1 MNCSVFAEP
10 ASAFARMAASGDA
23 EAEAD
28 KVLTA
33 VVSAGFAKQLPA
45 GLEEESTLLVANLPF
60 AATSLEVGAH
70 FSWYAPVVRVTR
82 LDKTVTGTDSSYLV
96 TFVDVDSAKA
106 ALQGQVGVYPHAGG
120 SSRPLRVQ
128 QFKSQESSSSWFGW

>member
-1 MNCSVFAEP
+1 
-10 ASAFARMAASGDA
+10 MAASGDA

-28 KVLTA
+28 KVLAA

-60 AATSLEVGAH
+60 AATALEVGAH

-82 LDKTVTGTDSSYLV
+82 LPRADRRYLQPCPWR
-96 TFVDVDSAKA
+96 FCI
-106 ALQGQVGVYPHAGG
+106 
-120 SSRPLRVQ
+120 
-128 QFKSQESSSSWFGW
+128 SSSCWRRRQWPLLVPMLV